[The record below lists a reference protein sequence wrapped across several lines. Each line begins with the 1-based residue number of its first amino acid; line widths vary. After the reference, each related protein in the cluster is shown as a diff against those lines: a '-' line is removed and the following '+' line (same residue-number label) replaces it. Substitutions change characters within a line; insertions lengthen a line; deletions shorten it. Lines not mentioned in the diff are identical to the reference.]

1 MDDEIDHVVHDD
13 STCSTRSQSGTAMS
27 ANLSERP
34 TVVCLPPIGAAR
46 RGIRTVLTG
55 GAVLLAACL
64 AEACSVPVFRYALD
78 HWTPDVYHIRVVHQG
93 PLPADQA
100 EVVQRLRDG
109 ITARFA
115 NATVDAVDLAETED
129 AALAER
135 YQKADSNGAPVCLI
149 QAPTATPGEYRDVWS
164 GPLSSEKV
172 DALLSSPL
180 RDQLVKSLLEGTS
193 VVWIYLDSGNK
204 PVDDQSYELLESELQ
219 RLQEVIKL
227 PEIDPVDLKE
237 LSTSPENVKLKF
249 ETLRLSRDDP
259 QEALLVEMLL
269 STEPDLRDA
278 TFLEQPMAFAVFG
291 RGRVLYSLIGEGISA
306 ELIGEACRFLTGAC
320 QCTVKAQ
327 NPGAELLLSVDW
339 DGLIAPSLPTEVDVT
354 LTGLAGFQSDV
365 RPESTTA
372 IAEQPVAPAAAPTE
386 SSTGEATADDETA
399 AAAET
404 PQPTEIAETD
414 DDGSLPSITRR
425 PTEDKPAATRPVVL
439 ISVVALLVVVAS
451 FFLLPRR

>member
-1 MDDEIDHVVHDD
+1 MDEEIDHVVHDD

-34 TVVCLPPIGAAR
+34 MVVCVPRTAAAR
-46 RGIRTVLTG
+46 RGIRIVVTC

-78 HWTPDVYHIRVVHQG
+78 HWTPDVYRIRIVHQG
-93 PLPADQA
+93 PLPTEQA
-100 EVVQRLRDG
+100 EVVQRLRDKVA
-109 ITARFA
+109 ARFA
-115 NATVDAVDLAETED
+115 NAVVDAVDLAATED
-129 AALAER
+129 VTLAER
-135 YQKADSNGAPVCLI
+135 YQQAESNGQPVCLI
-149 QAPTATPGEYRDVWS
+149 QAPTSAPGEYRDVWS

-172 DALLSSPL
+172 HALLSSPL
-180 RDQLVKSLLEGTS
+180 RDRLVKSLLEGTS
-193 VVWIYLDSGNK
+193 VVWIYLESGNK
-204 PVDDQSYELLESELQ
+204 PVDDQSYELLNSELQ
-219 RLQEVIKL
+219 RLQQVIKL

-249 ETLRLSRDDP
+249 ETLRLLRDDP
-259 QEALLVEMLL
+259 QEELLVEMLL

-278 TFLEQPMAFAVFG
+278 AYLQQPMAFAVFG
-291 RGRVLYSLIGEGISA
+291 RGRVLYSLVGEGISA
-306 ELIGEACRFLTGAC
+306 ELIGEASRFLTGAC

-365 RPESTTA
+365 RPAAAA
-372 IAEQPVAPAAAPTE
+372 IAAQSVAPAAAPTE
-386 SSTGEATADDETA
+386 PPTNETTESGETGAAVET
-399 AAAET
+399 T
-404 PQPTEIAETD
+404 QPTEIVETD
-414 DDGSLPSITRR
+414 DDDNLPTITRR
-425 PTEDKPAATRPVVL
+425 PTLDEPASTRPIVL
-439 ISVVALLVVVAS
+439 VSVLGLVIVVAS